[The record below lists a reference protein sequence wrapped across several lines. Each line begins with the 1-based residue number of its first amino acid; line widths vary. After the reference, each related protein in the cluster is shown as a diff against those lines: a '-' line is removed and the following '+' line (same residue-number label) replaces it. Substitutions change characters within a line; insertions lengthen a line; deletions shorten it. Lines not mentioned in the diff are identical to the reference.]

1 MGRVPGPKLGC
12 SWANACGSVE
22 VNIPASIR
30 AHVPNT
36 FWKFLRHIETLLD
49 YLGDVDT
56 PLGRVLVPN
65 NRGKLSKYLGEG
77 RSISQFLLGPHTPN
91 TFWRFQRHIGTFVDY
106 LGGVDTP
113 TGRSQAPKTRP
124 HWANTWWAGMSISQ
138 LLLGPHTPNIF
149 CRFLRHIETFL
160 DHVTGVET
168 PAGRVPVPKSGLN
181 WASFY

>member
-1 MGRVPGPKLGC
+1 MGRVPALKTGL

-56 PLGRVLVPN
+56 PLGRVPVPN

-113 TGRSQAPKTRP
+113 TGRSQAYKTRP
-124 HWANTWWAGMSISQ
+124 DWANTWWAGMSISQ

-149 CRFLRHIETFL
+149 VGPWDT
-160 DHVTGVET
+160 
-168 PAGRVPVPKSGLN
+168 
-181 WASFY
+181 